1 MSVVVNSGLA
11 PCNLIM
17 MTSLLFLIGVLGIVN
32 QRNNIILIMI
42 SVELVFLAINV
53 NFIVFSVYLDDI
65 LGQVF
70 SLFVLTVAA
79 SESAISLAILVVY
92 YRLRNTIHVDSLS
105 LLKG

>member
-1 MSVVVNSGLA
+1 MDLFLTAGLS
-11 PCNLIM
+11 PLNLVM
-17 MTSLLFLIGVLGIVN
+17 MTSMLFLISILGIIN

-42 SVELVFLAINV
+42 SVELLFLAVNV
-53 NFIVFSVYLDDI
+53 NFIVFSVYLDDM

-79 SESAISLAILVVY
+79 SESAISLAVLVVY
-92 YRLRNTIHVDSLS
+92 YRLRNTVHIDSLS

>member
-1 MSVVVNSGLA
+1 MLATLHSGLT
-11 PCNLIM
+11 PINLITL
-17 MTSLLFLIGVLGIVN
+17 TSLLFFIGVIGVVN

-42 SVELVFLAINV
+42 SIELLFLSINI

-79 SESAISLAILVVY
+79 SESAISLAVLVVY
-92 YRLRNTIHVDSLS
+92 YRLRNTIYLDSLH